1 MSIAQAP
8 ARPAEDQERETDPSV
23 MPRQTEPAEG
33 PDFPS
38 TERGRVADPEAP
50 ETIPDTPGEA
60 EPDPDGDPGGP
71 RQRARGYVFE
81 GYYYSA

>member
-1 MSIAQAP
+1 MSILEAP
-8 ARPAEDQERETDPSV
+8 VRPAAEERETTPATA
-23 MPRQTEPAEG
+23 PRQTEPAEG

-50 ETIPDTPGEA
+50 QTIPDTPGEA
-60 EPDPDGDPGGP
+60 EPDPDGAPAE
-71 RQRARGYVFE
+71 RVRGYVYE